1 MTHLRGL
8 ATALTL
14 LLLIPLPVACQQ
26 VDRFNDPYV
35 INYTDVRVALFY
47 VHNGQT
53 TSLHVTTGNDG
64 SVPLALFRDGC
75 SDGTLLALD
84 PSGRVVAQ
92 RDTPLCAGDYWVIGT
107 PPSASP

>member
-8 ATALTL
+8 ANALTL
-14 LLLIPLPVACQQ
+14 LLLIPLPAGCEQ

-35 INYTDVRVALFY
+35 LNYTYVRVTLFY

-53 TSLHVTTGNDG
+53 TPLHVTTGNDG
-64 SVPLALFRDGC
+64 RVPLSNFRDGC

-92 RDTPLCAGDYWVIGT
+92 RDTPLCAGETWVIGT